1 MGDAP
6 LTVGSWALGRR
17 LARYRDE
24 RDLTGTAV
32 AKALGVSQPTVTR
45 IEKGKHR
52 LTTVQLKKLCK
63 LYSVTRDEAAELE
76 SARVL
81 AQQPDWR
88 QDYGR
93 LLDGPLG
100 DVLGIETG
108 ARRIRMHSG
117 ELVPGLLQ
125 TEEYTTAL
133 MVEAPYIRATEVK
146 RRVELRMRRQEGVI
160 SGSQELVVTLGEAAV
175 REAIGG
181 PAVMRRQ
188 LAHLREQAAKPNIMI
203 RLKPFA
209 AGAHAALGS
218 PFSILEFDAD
228 MDLPTV
234 VAVETMTSV
243 LIYEQTHQVETYTQS
258 YDMLM
263 AKALGEVDTIE
274 HLEKIGRNTK

>member
-24 RDLTGTAV
+24 LDLTGTAV

-63 LYSVTRDEAAELE
+63 LYSVTSDEAAELE
-76 SARVL
+76 SARVV
-81 AQQPDWR
+81 ASQPDWR

-108 ARRIRMHSG
+108 ARRIRVNNG
-117 ELVPGLLQ
+117 QLVPGLLQ
-125 TEEYTTAL
+125 TEEYATAL
-133 MVEAPYIRATEVK
+133 MIEAPYIRATEVK
-146 RRVELRMRRQEGVI
+146 RRVEMRLRRQEGVS
-160 SGSQELVVTLGEAAV
+160 SGRQELVAVIGEAAV
-175 REAIGG
+175 REAVGG
-181 PAVMRRQ
+181 PALMRRQ
-188 LAHLREQAAKPNIMI
+188 LAHLRELADRSNVMI

-209 AGAHAALGS
+209 TGAHAAIGS
-218 PFSILEFDAD
+218 SFWILDFDANTY
-228 MDLPTV
+228 LPTV
-234 VAVETMTSV
+234 IAVETMTSS
-243 LIYEQTHQVETYTQS
+243 LIYEQAQQVETYTQS

-263 AKALGEVDTIE
+263 TKTLSEAETIE
-274 HLEKIGRNTK
+274 HLDKIEHESR